1 MKPLFPLPLLL
12 ASLLLASCVPDKP
25 APDAFTPGQL
35 VTVKVSGERG
45 IVLGRTNR
53 WLAYEEKYYVRN
65 QAGVTLELYPFEL
78 EPTKP

>member
-1 MKPLFPLPLLL
+1 MKPLFLIPLLL
-12 ASLLLASCVPDKP
+12 VSCVPDKP
-25 APDAFTPGQL
+25 PPDAFTRGQI
-35 VTVKVSGERG
+35 VTVKMSGERG

-53 WLAYEEKYYVRN
+53 WLMYEEKYDVRN

>member
-1 MKPLFPLPLLL
+1 MKPLFLIPLLL
-12 ASLLLASCVPDKP
+12 AACAPDKSP
-25 APDAFTPGQL
+25 PDAFTRGQI

-53 WLAYEEKYYVRN
+53 WLMYEEKYDVRN
-65 QAGVTLELYPFEL
+65 QAGVTLEIYPFEL